1 MRQNETATQFL
12 ARLEQN
18 CAVYE
23 TLRGTIP
30 NANKFFLFECNLD
43 QDEFLRACDNTRPTE
58 EETSRDPWYWAET
71 TATAY
76 DRIYNQQKRI
86 RTDNNNRPDQNGQIA
101 IRRSAATD
109 SPKSSPG
116 ATVGNGHGPHASPP
130 EREASN
136 GIERHTAESVSWW
149 RIVVNFD

>member
-58 EETSRDPWYWAET
+58 EETSRDPWYWAEP

-76 DRIYNQQKRI
+76 DRIYNQQK
-86 RTDNNNRPDQNGQIA
+86 
-101 IRRSAATD
+101 
-109 SPKSSPG
+109 
-116 ATVGNGHGPHASPP
+116 
-130 EREASN
+130 
-136 GIERHTAESVSWW
+136 
-149 RIVVNFD
+149 